1 MFTYPNIHSGIF
13 LSRPNRFLAHVLIG
27 SQEEVCHVKNTGR
40 CRELLVP
47 GAAVWCQHHDDPRRK
62 TRWSLITVQK
72 ENRLVNLDSQIPNR
86 LALDYVKAGGLGFV
100 PQLVKPEQ
108 TFGNSRFDL
117 YFEADDR
124 RGFVEVKGV
133 TLEDRGVALFPDA
146 PTQRGR
152 KHLLELQ
159 AATAAGYESWVLFV
173 LAMPEIDFFTP
184 NWPRDPD
191 FAEALCQ
198 AAEHGV
204 HVRAVE
210 CAVTADTIAITH
222 KVPVCLSQEER

>member
-1 MFTYPNIHSGIF
+1 M
-13 LSRPNRFLAHVLIG
+13 
-27 SQEEVCHVKNTGR
+27 
-40 CRELLVP
+40 
-47 GAAVWCQHHDDPRRK
+47 
-62 TRWSLITVQK
+62 
-72 ENRLVNLDSQIPNR
+72 
-86 LALDYVKAGGLGFV
+86 
-100 PQLVKPEQ
+100 
-108 TFGNSRFDL
+108 
-117 YFEADDR
+117 
-124 RGFVEVKGV
+124 

-159 AATAAGYESWVLFV
+159 AAAAAGYESWVLFV
-173 LAMPEIDFFTP
+173 LAMPEIDLFTP

-210 CAVTADTIAITH
+210 CAVTTDTISITH